1 MSERDPIP
9 HAPGAKAMRD
19 HARPYARGSGAL
31 LALAPAAM
39 GFAHW
44 AREAPIA
51 LEPSWIL
58 AATAATAAVLAAAG
72 LTLPHEPRWGRP
84 LGTAGLVGLAA
95 LGAAALVRS
104 PLLALF
110 VGSVLVTAIGSL
122 WNAGSSLLERYARR
136 KPLAAGRAR
145 GAATATLGLWTV
157 TLVRGT
163 GSMPEELLCVG
174 GAGLVTAALVTVW
187 IVHAQERSRWRLG
200 TLAAALVLA
209 GTRVGVEPSAPA
221 SWSNAAIAVAIAALV
236 AVPRHRST
244 RVAAID
250 WWEPWLGHP
259 ERLFVGTFAALC
271 TIGTL
276 LLALPQSSASGRSI
290 GLLDAAFTAV
300 SAVCVTGLTVRDTGA
315 DFSAFGQA
323 ILLVLIQLGGLG
335 IMTFSAAA
343 LRLLGRRA
351 SLRHE
356 GAVARWVGEE
366 DRGRLHASTQR
377 ILFTTLGFELTGA
390 ALLGTA
396 FLAHGETP
404 ARALWLAVFTSISA
418 FCNAGF
424 ALDATSLAAYQTS
437 PFALHTVAALIIAGG
452 LSPAV
457 IATAATLARRRGRP
471 VSAQTKISLATSA
484 TLLAIGFLG
493 FLAFEW
499 SHTLSGLSVGDR
511 LHNAWF
517 QSATLRTAGFSSV
530 DLDDLAPATLV
541 LMLTWMF
548 VGGCPGGTAGG
559 IKTTTAFVL
568 SLAVTSAIRG
578 RWSLTAFGRHIPAQ
592 TVTKATVTATLG
604 LLVFLIATT
613 AMLLTQDV
621 PAGELLFEVVSAL
634 GTVGLTLGATEKLD
648 GIGQGIV
655 IACMFLGRLG
665 SLTVLLFLSHR
676 STPPGI
682 RRPTEEIDVG

>member
-1 MSERDPIP
+1 
-9 HAPGAKAMRD
+9 MRD

-72 LTLPHEPRWGRP
+72 LALPHEPRWGRA
-84 LGTAGLVGLAA
+84 LGTVGLAA
-95 LGAAALVRS
+95 LAGLIAAALVRS

-110 VGSVLVTAIGSL
+110 AGSVLVTAVGSL

-136 KPLAAGRAR
+136 KPLAAGRVR

-157 TLVRGT
+157 TLLRWE
-163 GSMPEELLCVG
+163 GSVPQELLSVG
-174 GAGLVTAALVTVW
+174 ASGLVTTALAIAW
-187 IVHAQERSRWRLG
+187 IVRTRPRSRWRLG
-200 TLAAALVLA
+200 LLVAALAVALPQTGAAAVD
-209 GTRVGVEPSAPA
+209 PS
-221 SWSNAAIAVAIAALV
+221 SWSNAAAAIALAALV
-236 AVPRHRST
+236 AVPRHRPT
-244 RVAAID
+244 RVASID

-271 TIGTL
+271 SIGTL

-300 SAVCVTGLTVRDTGA
+300 SAVCVTGLTVRDTGT

-323 ILLVLIQLGGLG
+323 ILLALIQLGGLG

-356 GAVARWVGEE
+356 GAIARWVGEE
-366 DRGRLHASTQR
+366 DRGRLYASTQR
-377 ILFTTLGFELTGA
+377 ILLTTFAFELTGA

-396 FLAHGETP
+396 FFAHGETP

-424 ALDATSLAAYQTS
+424 ALDAASLAAYQTS
-437 PFALHTVAALIIAGG
+437 PIVLHTVATLIIAGG

-457 IATAATLARRRGRP
+457 IAAAIPLTRRRGQP

-484 TLLAIGFLG
+484 ALLAIGFLA

-517 QSATLRTAGFSSV
+517 QSATLRTAGFSSIDIV
-530 DLDDLAPATLV
+530 EIAPATLV

-568 SLAVTSAIRG
+568 SLAVMSAIRG
-578 RWSLTAFGRHIPAQ
+578 RWTLTVFGRHISTQ

-604 LLVFLIATT
+604 ILVFLIATT
-613 AMLLTQDV
+613 AMLLTQDI
-621 PAGELLFEVVSAL
+621 PAGEVLFEVVSAL